1 MKRVYVARENAR
13 DREREYDYLINGW
26 FNFKSILSIRLFL
39 GIIIEYMG
47 KYNVKNRRHRDLF
60 DTSRKYQYLFD
71 IYKINSQLMKNCRLT
86 ITAS

>member
-13 DREREYDYLINGW
+13 DREREYDYLINDW
-26 FNFKSILSIRLFL
+26 INFKLILSIRLFL

-60 DTSRKYQYLFD
+60 V
-71 IYKINSQLMKNCRLT
+71 
-86 ITAS
+86 